1 MAVASIV
8 FSYPHL
14 TRYGINAV
22 AGALEADGSFDPPEL
37 HFIRRDAELP
47 ALVPGIARRTGRT
60 IVAFS
65 LLSPLASRAGAL
77 VADLR
82 RSAPGED
89 LLFVAGGPHAGGD
102 PSGTLALGF
111 DAAVVGEGEEAFR
124 DLVRAWGAG
133 LPLDTVSGLAL
144 PGPCGAARLTGRR
157 GPVDLDAFPA
167 FAAAHHKLG
176 PIEISRGCPF
186 GCPFCQTAYHLG
198 RRMRHR
204 SVASVVRH
212 VRLLAANGVR
222 DVRFISPNAF
232 AYGSGDGRRPEPDR
246 IEALLAGVREALPQP
261 GRIFFGSF
269 PSEVRPEFVTP
280 ETIALVRRF
289 AANTSLV
296 LGAQSGS
303 PAQLAALGRGHTVE
317 DVRRAVRLAAGSGL
331 RPYVDFVFG
340 LPGETDADRG
350 LTLALVREL
359 AAAGAIIH
367 AHPFMPLPGTPW
379 GREPAR
385 PVPPE
390 VRRAL
395 SELASRGALHGDW
408 RRKEAAARVAG
419 AAVSRGCG
427 VRPRP

>member
-1 MAVASIV
+1 MPVGSVV

-22 AGALEADGSFDPPEL
+22 AGALEADGTFDPPEL

-47 ALVPGIARRTGRT
+47 DLVPGIVRRTGRT

-65 LLSPLASRAGAL
+65 LLTPLASRAGAIVARLGHGAAREELL
-77 VADLR
+77 V
-82 RSAPGED
+82 
-89 LLFVAGGPHAGGD
+89 VAGGPHAGGD
-102 PSGTLALGF
+102 PDGTLALGF
-111 DAAVVGEGEEAFR
+111 DAAVVGEGEGAFR
-124 DLVRAWGAG
+124 DLVRAWGEG
-133 LPLDTVSGLAL
+133 LPLDAVRGLAL
-144 PGPCGAARLTGRR
+144 PGPGGAARLTGRR
-157 GPVDLDAFPA
+157 PPVDLDAFPA

-186 GCPFCQTAYHLG
+186 GCPFCQTSRHLG

-212 VRLLAANGVR
+212 VRLLVANGVR

-232 AYGSGDGRRPEPDR
+232 AYGSADGRHPEPER
-246 IEALLAGVREALPQP
+246 IEELLVAVREALPQP

-280 ETIALVRRF
+280 ETVALVRRF
-289 AANTSLV
+289 AANTVLV

-303 PAQLAALGRGHTVE
+303 PAQLAALGRGHTVG
-317 DVRRAVRLAAGSGL
+317 DVRRAVGLAAGAGL
-331 RPYVDFVFG
+331 RPYVDFIFG
-340 LPGETDADRG
+340 LPGETGDDLA

-359 AAAGAIIH
+359 AAAGAVIH

-385 PVPPE
+385 PVPPQ

-395 SELASRGALHGDW
+395 SELAARGALHGDW
-408 RRKEAAARVAG
+408 RRKEAAAGGR
-419 AAVSRGCG
+419 
-427 VRPRP
+427 